1 MVSKALEKATQQFR
15 AGQFKKA
22 SDSLWEV
29 SFAGDDGEAEAQAL
43 LALASQLRAAT
54 EGAARG
60 DCEEHIAR
68 AQRYLGAGQRGESER
83 REAELLADPVTLAR
97 RARDAG
103 LTWLTMTSS
112 DDLVAAS
119 LLEALRTP
127 AGSTQG
133 APCVIDAVEAEGWH
147 LEHITRALR
156 PVRVQASPFGAADL
170 IAGGQGVDSVEE
182 YQYVFRRVDG
192 MSG

>member
-1 MVSKALEKATQQFR
+1 MSKALEKATQQYQ

-22 SDSLWEV
+22 ADSLWEV
-29 SFAGDDGEAEAQAL
+29 SFAGDGGEAEAQAL
-43 LALASQLRAAT
+43 LALASQLRDAT
-54 EGAARG
+54 EGAVRS
-60 DCEEHIAR
+60 DCEEHVAR
-68 AQRYLGAGQRGESER
+68 AERYLGAGQRGEAER
-83 REAELLADPVTLAR
+83 REAELLADPVALAR

-103 LTWLTMTSS
+103 LIWLTVTSAH
-112 DDLVAAS
+112 DLVARA
-119 LLEALRTP
+119 LHDALRAP
-127 AGSTQG
+127 GGS
-133 APCVIDAVEAEGWH
+133 AKAALCVIDDVEAEGWH

-192 MSG
+192 VSG

>member
-1 MVSKALEKATQQFR
+1 MSKVLEKATQQYQ

-22 SDSLWEV
+22 ADSLWEV

-43 LALASQLRAAT
+43 LALASQLRDAT
-54 EGAARG
+54 EGAVRS
-60 DCEEHIAR
+60 DCEEHVAR
-68 AQRYLGAGQRGESER
+68 AERYLGAGRRGEAER
-83 REAELLADPVTLAR
+83 REAELLADPVALAR

-103 LTWLTMTSS
+103 LTWLTVTSAH
-112 DDLVAAS
+112 DLVALA
-119 LLEALRTP
+119 LREALRAP
-127 AGSTQG
+127 AGG
-133 APCVIDAVEAEGWH
+133 APGTPCVIDAVEAEGWH

-192 MSG
+192 VSG